1 MAPAGGWVRSIR
13 RPIRLHSENRLS
25 TTAATTD
32 FDIVVRFV
40 AQYVTDR
47 LSDAIILETAS

>member
-1 MAPAGGWVRSIR
+1 MVIEAAPDTI
-13 RPIRLHSENRLS
+13 I
-25 TTAATTD
+25 TAATTD

-40 AQYVTDR
+40 TPTDR